1 MVPTL
6 QRFHRAAGFA
16 VPLALAVALFFVIN
30 VLIPGYA
37 NLNSLLSLLLLS
49 SLLGIAA
56 VGQTLTIVIGG
67 FDLSIPAVIGLCN
80 VLFSLLYGAGWS
92 AVAAIIFI
100 LALATLIGLANG
112 FACRYLQLNPLVV
125 TLASG
130 SIIFGAIWAGTHGEV
145 AGSVPDWLVTMVSVI
160 GKTGPIPLPGSVVL
174 WVVISAAILFL
185 EQRTVLGRW
194 IFAAGA
200 NPRAA
205 ELV

>member
-1 MVPTL
+1 MGAAL
-6 QRFHRAAGFA
+6 QRFHRTAGFA

-56 VGQTLTIVIGG
+56 VGQTLTIVLGG

-92 AVAAIIFI
+92 AVAAIVFI

-130 SIIFGAIWAGTHGEV
+130 SIIFGAIWAGTPGEV
-145 AGSVPDWLVTMVSVI
+145 AGSVADWLLILAS
-160 GKTGPIPLPGSVVL
+160 GLGETG
-174 WVVISAAILFL
+174 A
-185 EQRTVLGRW
+185 
-194 IFAAGA
+194 
-200 NPRAA
+200 
-205 ELV
+205 